1 MKAYGKLAKD
11 QALSKRVLL
20 EHAFTQAD
28 QSGDR
33 TVTIAEF
40 VGYLAGAEDKLSV
53 KPELFAEI
61 AGFVKP
67 EGMEYEIPKERR
79 QKKGRWVEDEEPAPK
94 PGYNPDGSRIVNFMA
109 TQPASRTASQD
120 FLAGPSG
127 SNNAGKK
134 GVKGGAAAAAANAVR
149 SAAPKKGGFMDRMA
163 ERAAFG
169 VTKMANTLGEVDF
182 DEGMEAA
189 KKMGNRAVVGA
200 MGQPGGGRPGQAAQ
214 PDSLLAKTQARALE
228 RRKAATQSKD
238 PIQKMRSAEEEKRN
252 EEAIERMAL
261 KRQNRSNQN
270 LKRGADAGNFV
281 KKTGGDPKSLGSGNE
296 GLATRGVGKVLGK
309 MGGGVGNKLLSSLDA
324 VV

>member
-1 MKAYGKLAKD
+1 MA
-11 QALSKRVLL
+11 
-20 EHAFTQAD
+20 
-28 QSGDR
+28 
-33 TVTIAEF
+33 
-40 VGYLAGAEDKLSV
+40 YLAGAEGSWV
-53 KPELFAEI
+53 VRPELFAEV

-79 QKKGRWVEDEEPAPK
+79 QKKGRWVEDDEEPAPK
-94 PGYNPDGSRIVNFMA
+94 PGFNPDGTRMVNFMA
-109 TQPASRTASQD
+109 TQSPSRTASQE

-134 GVKGGAAAAAANAVR
+134 REGKGGAASAAANAVR

-189 KKMGNRAVVGA
+189 KKMGNRAVVSGLGA
-200 MGQPGGGRPGQAAQ
+200 MGGPAGGGKPGQAAQ
-214 PDSLLAKTQARALE
+214 NDSLLAKSQARALE
-228 RRKAATQSKD
+228 RRKQATQSKD
-238 PIQKMRSAEEEKRN
+238 PVQRMRSAEEERRN

-261 KRQNRSNQN
+261 KRQNRSNTN

-281 KKTGGDPKSLGSGNE
+281 KKSGGAERTNSLGAGNE
-296 GLATRGVGKVLGK
+296 GLATRGVEKVLGK
-309 MGGGVGNKLLSSLDA
+309 MGGGVGNKLLSKLEA